1 MLEKGLTGQPCG
13 YSNGTGQQY
22 VYGFRVPLIFV
33 GAYAKPGYVSGAHVN
48 SPIDCQHNTYC
59 HDFGS
64 ILNFIEY
71 AFGTG
76 GKQSVRLRDISFY
89 PASQLAIS

>member
-1 MLEKGLTGQPCG
+1 LTGQPCG

-22 VYGFRVPLIFV
+22 VYGFCVPLMVV

-48 SPIDCQHNTYC
+48 PPLDCQHNTYC
-59 HDFGS
+59 HDFRS